1 VQNVRASG
9 SHTTM
14 YSYIIFVLSSAVHLL
29 RSGDV
34 VCSRGAG
41 AARRSGAVGWVFK
54 AGISCFQGEG
64 VMGLGGTS
72 HLKSVHASLGA
83 ACLFS
88 QALTRSGRFCRAVLS

>member
-1 VQNVRASG
+1 VQSVRASG
-9 SHTTM
+9 SHTIM

-34 VCSRGAG
+34 VRSR
-41 AARRSGAVGWVFK
+41 GAVGWFFK

-64 VMGLGGTS
+64 VMGLGGTG